1 MFGLKNKE
9 RELYERLL
17 AERERLIEHLAT
29 SEGTYF
35 QPTLNRQGVEIP
47 LDTID
52 PEVELEN
59 ILAQQGLSIRDRAFE
74 TEDEAEIRWQVRN
87 GATSPEAAA
96 AFLQALEGSQEL
108 DSFVE

>member
-1 MFGLKNKE
+1 MFGLRNKE

-29 SEGTYF
+29 SGGTYF
-35 QPTLNRQGVEIP
+35 QPAAPAENTIP
-47 LDTID
+47 GDVID
-52 PEVELEN
+52 PEEELEK
-59 ILAQQGLSIRDRAFE
+59 ILADQGLSIRDRAFE

>member
-1 MFGLKNKE
+1 MFGLKNHE

-17 AERERLIEHLAT
+17 AERERLIEHLAQ
-29 SEGTYF
+29 SAGTYF
-35 QPTLNRQGVEIP
+35 QPAETPSGIPVEV
-47 LDTID
+47 ID
-52 PEVELEN
+52 PEAELEK

-96 AFLQALEGSQEL
+96 AFLQTLEGEQEL